1 MMRFSPFLFQCFLIF
16 PFFFCFL
23 PTFSFDFDNVVI
35 VEKLLRVTDVEHIY
49 LLIRNKKGKDVYT
62 RIDELFDDPVSVF
75 IIYQSCCVVYAPV
88 FQLFA
93 LLKSQKPKYRHNIS
107 VISGDVSLPGMGIG
121 HEERQT
127 IRDNVNVV
135 IHGAATVRFDEKLK
149 MAIAINVNGTKE
161 IIKLCREIKDL
172 KVNIFSASQRE
183 VMM

>member
-1 MMRFSPFLFQCFLIF
+1 MVC
-16 PFFFCFL
+16 
-23 PTFSFDFDNVVI
+23 
-35 VEKLLRVTDVEHIY
+35 
-49 LLIRNKKGKDVYT
+49 
-62 RIDELFDDPVSVF
+62 
-75 IIYQSCCVVYAPV
+75 

-107 VISGDVSLPGMGIG
+107 VISGDVSLPGMGIS

-172 KVNIFSASQRE
+172 KVGFEHIFFKYIENQSNEAIVICQMFVENLSN
-183 VMM
+183 V

>member
-1 MMRFSPFLFQCFLIF
+1 M
-16 PFFFCFL
+16 
-23 PTFSFDFDNVVI
+23 
-35 VEKLLRVTDVEHIY
+35 Y
-49 LLIRNKKGKDVYT
+49 LLFIGTSNSP
-62 RIDELFDDPVSVF
+62 ENVF
-75 IIYQSCCVVYAPV
+75 FP
-88 FQLFA
+88 QLFG

-107 VISGDVSLPGMGIG
+107 VISGDVSLPGMGIS

-172 KVNIFSASQRE
+172 KVS
-183 VMM
+183 